1 MDSSYYC
8 CSSKDQTKFWLQV
21 GQVFHSSCTWDLCS
35 VAKFYFYP
43 FSLAVL
49 NHKR

>member
-21 GQVFHSSCTWDLCS
+21 GQVFHSS
-35 VAKFYFYP
+35 
-43 FSLAVL
+43 LALGIYVQLL
-49 NHKR
+49 NFIFILFLLQC